1 MDFKICKGTKGE
13 MEIEVEYKNT
23 AASVGSGLIEVF
35 ATPSMI
41 ALMEN
46 TAQSSVAKDLPEGFA
61 TVGIDVNIKHIKATP
76 IGMKVKCFSEL
87 EDIKGK
93 KLYFKVE
100 AFDEKGKIGEGSHT
114 RYIIDSEKFM
124 ENLK

>member
-1 MDFKICKGTKGE
+1 MDFNVCKGTKGE

-23 AASVGSGLIEVF
+23 AASVGSGLVEVF

-61 TVGIDVNIKHIKATP
+61 TVGVDVNIKHIKATP

-93 KLYFKVE
+93 KLCFKVE

-114 RYIIDSEKFM
+114 RYIIDIDKFM
-124 ENLK
+124 GNLK